1 MVERFYGHQR
11 NRVDGCR
18 QHHEIGL
25 RNALFERH
33 DAVGQSEPE
42 GFGGVFVRLL
52 DA

>member
-11 NRVDGCR
+11 NRVDGGR
-18 QHHEIGL
+18 QHHEISL
-25 RNALFERH
+25 RNTLFERH
-33 DAVGQSEPE
+33 DAVGQTETQ